1 MSYHR
6 PYYVQQLCRQ
16 LGPWI
21 QTQEA
26 RAELKALCK
35 IKHRS
40 QFNRWFP
47 RNGVLPNT
55 VRMTARVALKAQ
67 RWLAENQGIYYVP
80 SAAMV
85 LVMARELIKARR
97 LNFVSILANNV
108 GGGLT
113 KDQIYSYVSMRR
125 REPDGEFALRFIR
138 LVARLRGIAQNER
151 LGGEL
156 QRHPDWVAISTSKK
170 ALANCGRRFSVLVSF
185 FRLYCLAFNAISR
198 YRSPSSEWRKNR
210 AMFNFCYDLKPK

>member
-1 MSYHR
+1 
-6 PYYVQQLCRQ
+6 
-16 LGPWI
+16 
-21 QTQEA
+21 
-26 RAELKALCK
+26 
-35 IKHRS
+35 
-40 QFNRWFP
+40 
-47 RNGVLPNT
+47 
-55 VRMTARVALKAQ
+55 MTARVALKAQ

-156 QRHPDWVAISTSKK
+156 QRHPDWVAIST
-170 ALANCGRRFSVLVSF
+170 VLSIEESAGKLRAKVLGTRVFFQVILPRLQRYQPVS
-185 FRLYCLAFNAISR
+185 IT
-198 YRSPSSEWRKNR
+198 
-210 AMFNFCYDLKPK
+210 LKRMAEKPRHV